1 MSCHVVTKVLELE
14 VQIGVELLELLELL
28 VPPEVAT
35 SLRWPTMSRGG
46 IAVTVCRGSP
56 ETRCIA

>member
-14 VQIGVELLELLELL
+14 VQIGVELLELL